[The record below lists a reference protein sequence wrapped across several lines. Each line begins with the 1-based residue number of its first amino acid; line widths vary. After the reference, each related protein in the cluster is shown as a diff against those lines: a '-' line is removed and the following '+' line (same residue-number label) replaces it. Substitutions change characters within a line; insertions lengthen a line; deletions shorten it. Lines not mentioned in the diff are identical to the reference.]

1 MIELGRKILRRIS
14 TLAAVGGLAL
24 SMALAGCGSSSNNTA
39 TSQPTTGASDTSAPS
54 MSASESAAAQQYPD
68 FKACMVSDTG
78 GFNDHSF
85 NETSL
90 AGMMQAGQ
98 TYGVQTS
105 KLQSNADS
113 DYPTNLATLTKQGC
127 NEITSVGF
135 LLADSTLAAAKK
147 NPNTKYAIIDNSYG
161 HAIPANLKELT
172 FATDQAAFL
181 GGYLAAGTTHSGT
194 IGTMGG
200 VEIPSVTIYM
210 DGFLKGIQ
218 QYNKD
223 NGKNVKLLGWD
234 GKKGAFSNDFGDVS
248 KCKSIAQTQIQQG
261 ADIEFPVAGGCGE
274 GALQAAKAAGDLGI
288 WVDTD
293 GYESE
298 PDYKSI
304 LLASVMKR
312 VDSATIAAIV
322 DAASGKWSNKPY
334 VGTLANQG
342 VALSPYHD
350 FDSQIPQDLKDK
362 ITSYQQQIEAD
373 PKSFGLSG

>member
-1 MIELGRKILRRIS
+1 MGRWILRKIS

-24 SMALAGCGSSSNNTA
+24 GLALAGCGSSSNDTA
-39 TSQPTTGASDTSAPS
+39 TQPSTTTTSGSSTASPSDTGSA
-54 MSASESAAAQQYPD
+54 SAAAQQYPN

-90 AGMMQAGQ
+90 AGMMAAGQ
-98 TYGVQTS
+98 QYGVQTS

-113 DYPTNLATLTKQGC
+113 DYPTNLATLAKQGC

-135 LLADSTLAAAKK
+135 LLADATLAAAKK
-147 NPNTKYAIIDNSYG
+147 NPNIDYGIIDNSYG
-161 HAIPANLKELT
+161 KPIPPNLKELT

-181 GGYLAAGTTHSGT
+181 GGYLAAGMTHTGT
-194 IGTMGG
+194 IGTLGG

-210 DGFLKGIQ
+210 DGFLKGIN

-223 NGKNVKLLGWD
+223 NGKDVKLLGWD

-248 KCKSIAQTQIQQG
+248 KCKSIAETQIQQG

-274 GALQAAKAAGDLGI
+274 GALQAAKAANDLGI

-293 GYESE
+293 GYVSE
-298 PDYKSI
+298 PDYKDI
-304 LLASVMKR
+304 LLASVVKR
-312 VDSATIAAIV
+312 VDSATIAGIV

-342 VALSPYHD
+342 VSLSPYHD
-350 FDSQIPQDLKDK
+350 FDSVIPQDLKDK
-362 ITSYQQQIEAD
+362 ITQYQQQIEAD